1 MPRFN
6 PLHPAEGAVPPEQ
19 VRFVDLHVEPWGDNS
34 KVRVHIRLT
43 PFTKT
48 PNLIATLTD
57 AADHEVASILIVE
70 NIDFDLVFTMHIR
83 PVDAQG
89 PFELSAKV
97 EYEDLGAVDARSI
110 RFKLPPS
117 ESR

>member
-6 PLHPAEGAVPPEQ
+6 PLHPAEDAVPPEE

-43 PFTKT
+43 PFTKP

-97 EYEDLGAVDARSI
+97 EYEDLGAVDARAV
-110 RFKLPPS
+110 RFKLPTV
-117 ESR
+117 

>member
-6 PLHPAEGAVPPEQ
+6 PLHPPEDAVPPAR

-34 KVRVHIRLT
+34 KVRVHFRLT
-43 PFTKT
+43 PFTKP

-57 AADHEVASILIVE
+57 ADGLEVASILIIE

-83 PVDAQG
+83 PVDAPG
-89 PFELSAKV
+89 PFELSARI
-97 EYEDLGAVDARSI
+97 EYDDLGIVDTQSI
-110 RFKLPPS
+110 HFKLPS
-117 ESR
+117 S